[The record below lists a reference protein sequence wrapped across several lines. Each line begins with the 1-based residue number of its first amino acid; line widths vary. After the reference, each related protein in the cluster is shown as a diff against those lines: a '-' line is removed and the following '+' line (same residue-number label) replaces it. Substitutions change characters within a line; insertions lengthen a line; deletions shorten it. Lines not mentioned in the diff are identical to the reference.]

1 MEAGARAALLAKVR
15 EHCARQPAAV
25 LFDEPTHA
33 LFDVASGKALA
44 LDAAE
49 LRCVDEQKDALT
61 GRPYL
66 RLAFGDG
73 RELALTF
80 AGVAFAPRFGN
91 TGPLPELPA
100 AVCFADYAKLLGQLR
115 HELYGHPDREPTR
128 DTAKLLLVCIAI
140 LDGARAAGFEVGRE
154 ETELEEHL
162 RELEKRAP
170 PKA

>member
-1 MEAGARAALLAKVR
+1 VR

-25 LFDEPTHA
+25 LFDEPGQA
-33 LFDVASGKALA
+33 LLDVPSGKALA
-44 LDAAE
+44 LPAADLARVE
-49 LRCVDEQKDALT
+49 EQKDTQT

-66 RLAFGDG
+66 RLTLGDG
-73 RELALTF
+73 RELALTQ

-91 TGPLPELPA
+91 TGPLPELPG
-100 AVCFADYAKLLGQLR
+100 AVCFGDYGKLLGQLR

-128 DTAKLLLVCIAI
+128 DTAKLLLLCIAI

-154 ETELEEHL
+154 EAELEALL